1 MLWRGWATKFFGYGM
16 QGGCR
21 FGLYEYF
28 KNLYSNMLPDS
39 NRNVVFF
46 ASSASAEVVANVVL
60 CPFEAI
66 EVRVQAQPI
75 FGKGLLDGFPKL
87 YAAEGLHGYDIFVID
102 MSYVDKLFVLISSID
117 SYCFFISICSFYR
130 GLIPLWGR
138 NLPCK
143 PCISITLIY

>member
-28 KNLYSNMLPDS
+28 KNLYSNMLADS

-46 ASSASAEVVANVVL
+46 ASSASAEVVAPV
-60 CPFEAI
+60 
-66 EVRVQAQPI
+66 

-87 YAAEGLHGYDIFVID
+87 YAAEGLHGYDF
-102 MSYVDKLFVLISSID
+102 S
-117 SYCFFISICSFYR
+117 
-130 GLIPLWGR
+130 
-138 NLPCK
+138 N
-143 PCISITLIY
+143 